1 MSEKKKNN
9 KTDAEI
15 ERGIEIESKEDAD
28 AAAEKAARAEQL
40 AQILEGENGS
50 GMLSFLFEWAQAITI
65 SLVIVLLVLTFFCR
79 QVTVNG
85 TSMNNTLQN
94 KDRLLIETFMY
105 EPQDG
110 DIIVATHGVNYPDP
124 IVKRVI
130 ATAGQKLQINYDTY
144 EVIVDGKVLD
154 ESAYIIG
161 RTIKLTNPLDI
172 PEVIPEG
179 YVFAMGD
186 NREGS
191 LDSRSAQIGLIPV
204 ENIIGKA
211 VWRILP
217 AESFGEVH

>member
-110 DIIVATHGVNYPDP
+110 DIIVATHG
-124 IVKRVI
+124 
-130 ATAGQKLQINYDTY
+130 
-144 EVIVDGKVLD
+144 E
-154 ESAYIIG
+154 IG
-161 RTIKLTNPLDI
+161 RAH
-172 PEVIPEG
+172 V
-179 YVFAMGD
+179 
-186 NREGS
+186 
-191 LDSRSAQIGLIPV
+191 
-204 ENIIGKA
+204 
-211 VWRILP
+211 
-217 AESFGEVH
+217 